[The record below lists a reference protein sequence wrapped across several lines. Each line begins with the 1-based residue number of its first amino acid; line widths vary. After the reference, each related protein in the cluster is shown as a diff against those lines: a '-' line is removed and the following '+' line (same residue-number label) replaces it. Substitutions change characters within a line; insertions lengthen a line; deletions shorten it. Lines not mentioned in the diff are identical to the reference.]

1 MKYDIDSLF
10 HRPSFITGVSGKV
23 GELVF
28 YMRNGRQCARAH
40 VVPANPRTEGQE
52 TRRSLFGAAVRR
64 WQALED
70 DERGK
75 WNARAAKMPC
85 SGYNLF
91 IRDYMRRTTD
101 AARAFHASRGV
112 AELAEKGNG
121 TETTEA
127 QRHGEKR
134 KDPRHEVEGRPV
146 RARMPS
152 TGLCRGRI
160 LQAESPASPA
170 HEARLLPRLRSVH
183 ALGVFLFR
191 KRKTRS
197 PRMAPACKDGARSY
211 GTASALSHAE
221 PRRSRRKSL
230 WIIVPRPS
238 GNTIRGNH
246 RFHSTTQ
253 ARDLLAMMYCHQS
266 SVSLWMPCAVI
277 RHSSA
282 PPRLRVSA

>member
-1 MKYDIDSLF
+1 MKYDIDSMF

-40 VVPANPRTEGQE
+40 VVPANPHTEGQE

-91 IRDYMRRTTD
+91 IRDYMRGNADTDIDHALSHAEPRSSRRTSTTKKPQ
-101 AARAFHASRGV
+101 RLR
-112 AELAEKGNG
+112 G
-121 TETTEA
+121 TEKNVKTRVT
-127 QRHGEKR
+127 
-134 KDPRHEVEGRPV
+134 DDEGGPMRTRMSFSGPCGISFV
-146 RARMPS
+146 R
-152 TGLCRGRI
+152 G
-160 LQAESPASPA
+160 ESPAPPA

-197 PRMAPACKDGARSY
+197 SPH
-211 GTASALSHAE
+211 GTGMQSLST
-221 PRRSRRKSL
+221 RLYLTRSRG
-230 WIIVPRPS
+230 V
-238 GNTIRGNH
+238 RGE
-246 RFHSTTQ
+246 RQKDTT
-253 ARDLLAMMYCHQS
+253 ARHGALG
-266 SVSLWMPCAVI
+266 
-277 RHSSA
+277 
-282 PPRLRVSA
+282 

>member
-121 TETTEA
+121 KETTEA
-127 QRHGEKR
+127 QWHGEKR

-152 TGLCRGRI
+152 TGLSRGRI

-170 HEARLLPRLRSVH
+170 HEARLS
-183 ALGVFLFR
+183 LGVFLFR

-197 PRMAPACKDGARSY
+197 PRMAPACKDGARSDSR
-211 GTASALSHAE
+211 AKALSHME
-221 PRRSRRKSL
+221 TRRPRIKAK
-230 WIIVPRPS
+230 
-238 GNTIRGNH
+238 GHHRG
-246 RFHSTTQ
+246 T
-253 ARDLLAMMYCHQS
+253 
-266 SVSLWMPCAVI
+266 
-277 RHSSA
+277 
-282 PPRLRVSA
+282 